1 MNFLK
6 HFSFETDFN
15 YFTKASYIKFIPGPL
30 SSTGIAFS
38 MLFTLKI
45 PAIMDIH
52 LKLASYSD
60 YYYMIFF
67 SWKNIIYPHTFFYHF
82 QAGGVGWYFLDFGV
96 FKEEVIP
103 SLFKTSKWCVLT
115 VGKNGLV
122 SIE

>member
-1 MNFLK
+1 
-6 HFSFETDFN
+6 
-15 YFTKASYIKFIPGPL
+15 
-30 SSTGIAFS
+30 

-82 QAGGVGWYFLDFGV
+82 QAGGVGWYFLDSGV
-96 FKEEVIP
+96 FKEEAIP